1 MQGIFYKM
9 HQIFDIRRGSAL
21 LLTAA
26 LLVSFLSLFAIFPSA
41 ETLDGINTDGARA
54 IYVYNIE
61 NDRVLYSQ
69 NTDEVIQPVSTVKI
83 MAGLIATETLADRL
97 DDVVVI
103 TAGMIEGVIGQHYNI
118 NPGHNLSVRDL
129 LYLAFCGGCHRSIN
143 ILAHVISGN
152 VPNFITLMNTKAA
165 ELGMADTY
173 YANATGMHHNEMRTT
188 VNDIAKLCLAASGN
202 QLLMQ
207 ITTADAYTTEKLG
220 EKNFTFE
227 NRNYLVGT
235 GYTPAYFNPLC
246 HGLSAGS
253 TIESGY
259 CVATIADNGDLSYL
273 CIVMG
278 AGTDENGNIQ
288 SYVIANDLIDWA
300 YSSWGYVEVISEGT
314 TICEMPVTMS
324 MDIDSVLI
332 IPSRSVSVYLP
343 TSMVPG
349 SDITYSYSL
358 NSEKLQAPVAEGAQ
372 VGFITA
378 YSDGKEIATVELVT
392 KTSVA
397 QSEILYTLT
406 RIKEI
411 SQSRVFKASVIFA
424 ISFTV
429 LYIIIKAI
437 IRGSASNKRYRYRK

>member
-1 MQGIFYKM
+1 M
-9 HQIFDIRRGSAL
+9 HQIFNIRRGSAL

-26 LLVSFLSLFAIFPSA
+26 LLVSFLSLFTVFSSA
-41 ETLDGINTDGARA
+41 ETPDGINTDGAKA

-69 NTDEVIQPVSTVKI
+69 NTDEAIQPVSTVKI
-83 MAGLIATETLADRL
+83 MAGLIATETLGDRL
-97 DDVVVI
+97 DDIIVV
-103 TAGMIEGVIGQHYNI
+103 TQTMIDGVVGQHYNI
-118 NPGHNLSVRDL
+118 NAGHNLSVRDL

-152 VPNFITLMNTKAA
+152 VPNFIALMNSKAA
-165 ELGMADTY
+165 ELGMTDTY
-173 YANATGMHHNEMRTT
+173 YANATGMHHSEMHTT
-188 VNDIAKLCLAASGN
+188 VNDIAKLCLAASEN

-207 ITTADAYTTEKLG
+207 ITTADSHTTEKLG

-235 GYTPAYFNPLC
+235 GYTPVYFNPLC

-259 CVATIADNGDLSYL
+259 CVATIADNGELSYL

-300 YSSWGYVEVISEGT
+300 YSSWGYVEVISKGT
-314 TICEMPVTMS
+314 TVCEMPVTMS
-324 MDIDSVLI
+324 MDIDSVLVV
-332 IPSRSVSVYLP
+332 PSESVSVYLP
-343 TSMVPG
+343 TSMVLG

-372 VGFITA
+372 VGLITA
-378 YSDGKEIATVELVT
+378 YSGGKEIATVELVT

-397 QSEILYTLT
+397 QSEILYALT
-406 RIKEI
+406 KIKEI
-411 SQSRVFKASVIFA
+411 SQSRVFIASVVFA
-424 ISFTV
+424 VAFTV